1 MLAFYRS
8 FAFDPDWASLDA
20 RPLPPWYDGAK
31 VGIFMHFGPYAVPGF
46 SSAWFWNAWHEGR
59 PGTVEFMKDNYPP
72 DFTYQDF
79 GPELKMEFFNASQFA
94 QLVKDSG
101 AKLVPK
107 CIPNRV
113 EILFWIFG
121 LYMSWQSCHSSGSM
135 VWTIS

>member
-1 MLAFYRS
+1 
-8 FAFDPDWASLDA
+8 
-20 RPLPPWYDGAK
+20 
-31 VGIFMHFGPYAVPGF
+31 MHFGPYAVPGF
-46 SSAWFWNAWHEGR
+46 SSEWFWNAWHEGR

-101 AKLVPK
+101 AKLVPNLYQTMLK
-107 CIPNRV
+107 
-113 EILFWIFG
+113 FYFG
-121 LYMSWQSCHSSGSM
+121 FSALYNVVCHGSHATSGSI

>member
-46 SSAWFWNAWHEGR
+46 SSEWFWNAWHEGR

-79 GPELKMEFFNASQFA
+79 GAELKMEFFNASQFA

-101 AKLVPK
+101 AKLVPNLYQTMLIFYFGFSTLH
-107 CIPNRV
+107 CIM
-113 EILFWIFG
+113 
-121 LYMSWQSCHSSGSM
+121 YMSWQSCH
-135 VWTIS
+135 